1 MKKIILSTMILAFG
15 LTSMA
20 FTDPDF
26 TLTVV
31 VKQMKNTEG
40 QLRVSLFNS
49 ESDWL
54 SKGEVQTSQIENQE
68 VVTFSFKNVPAGKY
82 AVSVIHDANS
92 NGDLDTGTFG
102 IPVEAYGFSND
113 ARGMF
118 GPPSFDESRFEI
130 TSDHKIIINIE

>member
-15 LTSMA
+15 LNSMA
-20 FTDPDF
+20 FTGPDF

-40 QLRVSLFNS
+40 ELRVSLFNS

-54 SKGEVQTSQIENQE
+54 SKGEIQTSQIENQE
-68 VVTFSFKNVPAGKY
+68 VVTISFKNVPAGKY

-92 NGDLDTGTFG
+92 NGDLDTGSFG

-118 GPPSFDESRFEI
+118 GPPSFDESEFEI
-130 TSDHKIIINIE
+130 TSDHKIIVNIK